1 MRVVLTSRFKK
12 GTNHFKRRVKRVFEV
27 RIDSVMTC
35 FCEFAFLDRFIV
47 IHNWSETLFMY
58 ENIFIDAF
66 IALFQDLTNG
76 IWIRRIVLIEIMN
89 ESRPAYEF
97 HERVSDNSV
106 DHI

>member
-1 MRVVLTSRFKK
+1 
-12 GTNHFKRRVKRVFEV
+12 
-27 RIDSVMTC
+27 
-35 FCEFAFLDRFIV
+35 
-47 IHNWSETLFMY
+47 MY

-97 HERVSDNSV
+97 HERVSDNSI